1 VIKYSFEFK
10 NGEFQLMNLPNRI
23 TMARIVMIFIFLVI
37 CNVDE
42 KLPPSWQ
49 MPWKAVGL
57 FFAFLAGLTDI
68 LDGYVARKYNL
79 ITDFGQLM
87 DPLADKIFMAT
98 TFIMLVDKQILAGW
112 VAVIVLSREFLV
124 TGLRLLGA
132 SKGVVIPSDITGK
145 LKTSLQMAFVVIG
158 GSFWVLGWDIPH
170 IQTVVWAWW
179 LWEISKWI
187 IIVVTIYSG
196 VNYFY
201 RLRHLY
207 LDKKNL

>member
-1 VIKYSFEFK
+1 
-10 NGEFQLMNLPNRI
+10 MNLPNKI

-37 CNVDE
+37 CNVDNR
-42 KLPPSWQ
+42 LPQDWQ
-49 MPWKAVGL
+49 MTWKAVGL

-68 LDGYVARKYNL
+68 LDGYIARKYNM

-98 TFIMLVDKQILAGW
+98 TFIMLVDKGILEGW

-132 SKGVVIPSDITGK
+132 GKGVVIPSDVTGK
-145 LKTSLQMAFVVIG
+145 LKTSLQMAFLVVG
-158 GSFWVLGWDIPH
+158 GYFWVRGWNGAEIKDH
-170 IQTVVWAWW
+170 AVWAWW
-179 LWEISKWI
+179 LWEISKWVI
-187 IIVVTIYSG
+187 IAVTVYSG
-196 VNYFY
+196 ANYFY

-207 LDKKNL
+207 LDMPVGKK

>member
-1 VIKYSFEFK
+1 
-10 NGEFQLMNLPNRI
+10 
-23 TMARIVMIFIFLVI
+23 MIFIFLVL
-37 CNVDE
+37 CNVDDR
-42 KLPPSWQ
+42 LPKDWQ
-49 MPWKAVGL
+49 MTWKAVGL

-68 LDGYVARKYNL
+68 LDGYIARKYNM

-98 TFIMLVDKQILAGW
+98 TFIMLVDKGILEGW

-132 SKGVVIPSDITGK
+132 GKGVVIPADVTGK
-145 LKTSLQMAFVVIG
+145 LKTSLQMAFLVIG
-158 GSFWVLGWDIPH
+158 GSFWVLGWKGSEI
-170 IQTVVWAWW
+170 TNVVWAYW

-187 IIVVTIYSG
+187 IIAITVYSG
-196 VNYFY
+196 ANYFY

-207 LDKKNL
+207 LDTPVKK

>member
-1 VIKYSFEFK
+1 
-10 NGEFQLMNLPNRI
+10 MNLPNKL

-42 KLPPSWQ
+42 RLPANWQ
-49 MPWKAVGL
+49 MPWKIVGVL
-57 FFAFLAGLTDI
+57 FAFLAGLTDI
-68 LDGYVARKYNL
+68 LDGYIARKYNL

-98 TFIMLVDKQILAGW
+98 TFIMLVDKGILEGW

-132 SKGVVIPSDITGK
+132 GKGVVIPADITGK

-158 GSFWVLGWDIPH
+158 GYFWILGWKGPEIKNT
-170 IQTVVWAWW
+170 IWVWWC
-179 LWEISKWI
+179 WEIAKWVI
-187 IIVVTIYSG
+187 IAVTVYSG
-196 VNYFY
+196 ANYFY

-207 LDKKNL
+207 LDKKL